1 MTGAA
6 EPGVALMH
14 AMRRV
19 RKELGQDNRYAHVLR
34 VARLAERLA
43 RAHGEDVR
51 KARLAGLLH
60 DLARLCSADRL
71 LEECRTRGMPIDA
84 FELANPMVLH
94 ARLGAEF
101 ARDFYGVD
109 DEAILSAICKH
120 TVAAAEMSRL
130 DTIVFL
136 ADGLEPGRTF
146 AARAGY
152 EQLALHDL
160 DAAMRAVLTS
170 TAGYLHERGLE
181 IAPQTRAAA
190 AAFGVRLA
198 SVSESRRETSQA
210 SPPPAPQDAV
220 A

>member
-1 MTGAA
+1 VTAAA

-19 RKELGQDNRYAHVLR
+19 RKELGQDHRYAHVLR

-43 RAHGEDVR
+43 RAHGEDAR

-60 DLARLCSADRL
+60 DLARLYSADRL
-71 LEECRTRGMPIDA
+71 LEECRARGMPIDA
-84 FELANPMVLH
+84 FELANPIVLH

-109 DEAILSAICKH
+109 DETILSAIRKH

-152 EQLALHDL
+152 EQLALRDL
-160 DAAMRAVLTS
+160 SAAMRAVLTS

-198 SVSESRRETSQA
+198 SVSESRLETPQTP
-210 SPPPAPQDAV
+210 PPPAAQDAV